1 MTQPLQFANEAE
13 FEEALVTRLCTRN
26 RWSGGV
32 LKNPTEQDLIDNWA
46 RILFENNQQ
55 EYRLNGVP
63 LSDSEK
69 KTLVEHLKGITDPSA
84 MHQLLQGKYI
94 ELVRD
99 NPQDTV
105 NHGKPVQLQI
115 FDPRQIAGG
124 DSTYQIAQQPKF
136 ARHIQEDRNRRGD
149 IVLLIWGLPLIHV
162 ELKNHGHST
171 EEAIWQI
178 RKYMQQGVYTGIM
191 NTVQTFVAMTPEE
204 LVYFARPASA
214 DDFNKN
220 FQFKWSRANNEYYD
234 NWADNAS
241 SFLGIPQSHQL
252 IGDFMIADSGDS
264 VLKVLRPYQIH
275 AVQSII
281 SKLGEINRVHPE
293 DWTRNTQK
301 GGYIWHTTGSGK
313 TMSSFKSAALLA
325 REDLAD
331 KVVFVLDRIELSEQS
346 EKEYNNFAD
355 DNVEL
360 HRPASTALLLRDL
373 KDTGKTLIITSLHK
387 LGRLCAEDTFAGE
400 ADFQRIS
407 NQRIVFVVDEAH
419 RSTFGTM
426 FRDVHNR
433 LPHAVFIGFT
443 GTPIYDE
450 NKRKDT
456 ITSELFG
463 SELHR
468 YSIAFGLRDNNVLGF
483 NTQGVPTY
491 SDLRQ
496 AVSIRQAGGVDR
508 NSIGDIMQSESRKAI
523 YDKFMDPQQVPW
535 AGGKDE
541 DGKYIRGIEDY
552 ADKEIWESEEH
563 RDQVVKHIIGN
574 WPERSVAGKFH
585 AILATSSVQEAI
597 AYYRLFKELA
607 PYLKITSIFTE
618 REEHDEESYLRDQ
631 GIREILTD
639 YNERYQ
645 QHFSREDMASF
656 KTDVADRLAHKQGY
670 RTIDNQPELQLDMV
684 IVVNQLL
691 TGYDSKWVNTLYLD
705 KVLKYD
711 GLVQAFS
718 RTNRIFNHSALKPFG
733 SIIYFRRVHT
743 MERNI
748 TDAFDLYAGD
758 RAADVFAD
766 PLPKTLT
773 AINGIHDRIKAV
785 YREAGLEGFDRLP
798 EGKEARSKF
807 AAAVT
812 ELINKIETASL
823 QGFTW
828 SESTYTF
835 DDTPDQEP
843 VTVEIDEETYNVLL
857 ARLQELSNGE
867 NATDNEG
874 QDEGSIPLDLTA
886 LAIARDTLRID
897 YEYLESRFTNL
908 REALREENS
917 SIQYIDEL
925 RAQVQNAYATLS
937 QEDQEIAQTILNDL
951 ENGSIDIHEER
962 TFRDYLNLYKSQQ
975 QNKRAAALH
984 EALGISEEKISE
996 IMKLGITEAADLTS
1010 FGRLQALKADISY
1023 PKFTVYLERQNVQLN
1038 RFKQN
1043 VAAERLIK
1051 DFFLKGADP
1060 RNWDANKAL

>member
-1 MTQPLQFANEAE
+1 MTQPMQFATEAE
-13 FEEALVTRLCTRN
+13 FEEALVSRLCTKN

-32 LKNPTEQDLIDNWA
+32 LINPTEQDLIDNWA
-46 RILFENNQQ
+46 NILFKNNQQ

-69 KTLVEHLKGITDPSA
+69 KTLVNLLSGITDPSA

-94 ELVRD
+94 ELIRD

-124 DSTYQIAQQPKF
+124 DSTYQIAQQPQF
-136 ARHIQEDRNRRGD
+136 TRRIQEDRDRRGD
-149 IVLLIWGLPLIHV
+149 ILLLIWGLPLIHV
-162 ELKNHGHST
+162 ELKNHGHT
-171 EEAIWQI
+171 TDEAIWQI
-178 RKYMQQGVYTGIM
+178 RKYTQQGIYTGIM
-191 NTVQTFVAMTPEE
+191 NTVQAFVAMTPEE

-214 DDFNKN
+214 DDFNPN
-220 FQFKWSRANNEYYD
+220 FQFKWTHQENDYYD

-241 SFLGIPQSHQL
+241 SFLGIPQAHQL
-252 IGDFMIADSGDS
+252 IGDFMIADSGDG

-275 AVQSII
+275 AVQSILN
-281 SKLGEINRVHPE
+281 KLGEINRIHPE

-325 REDLAD
+325 REHLAD

-346 EKEYNNFAD
+346 EKEYKNFAD

-360 HRPASTALLLRDL
+360 YRPASTALLLRDL
-373 KDTGKTLIITSLHK
+373 KDTQKTLIITSLHK
-387 LGRLCAEDTFAGE
+387 LGRLCAEDSLVGE
-400 ADFQRIS
+400 ADFRTIS
-407 NQRIVFVVDEAH
+407 NQRIVFIVDEAH
-419 RSTFGTM
+419 RSTFGSM

-456 ITSELFG
+456 VTSELFG

-468 YSIAFGLRDNNVLGF
+468 YSIAFGLRDGNVLGF

-491 SDLRQ
+491 SNLRQ
-496 AVSIRQAGGVDR
+496 AVAIRQAGGTGINCIV
-508 NSIGDIMQSESRKAI
+508 DIMQNETRKTT
-523 YDKFMDPQQVPW
+523 YEKFMDPQEVPW
-535 AGGKDE
+535 AGTKDE
-541 DGKYIRGIEDY
+541 DGKYTRGIEDY
-552 ADKEIWESEEH
+552 ADKDIWESEEH
-563 RDQVVKHIIGN
+563 RKQVVEHMIAH
-574 WPERSVAGKFH
+574 WPERSVVGKFH
-585 AILATSSVQEAI
+585 AIFATSSVQEAI

-618 REEHDEESYLRDQ
+618 REEHDEESYLRDE

-639 YNERYQ
+639 YNQRYH

-670 RTIDNQPELQLDMV
+670 RTIDNQPDLQLDMV
-684 IVVNQLL
+684 IVVNQML

-705 KVLKYD
+705 KVLRYD

-718 RTNRIFNHSALKPFG
+718 RTNRIFNHSSLKPFG
-733 SIIYFRRVHT
+733 SIIYFRKVHT
-743 MERNI
+743 MEQNI
-748 TDAFDLYAGD
+748 IDAFDLYAGD

-766 PLPKTLT
+766 PLPKTL
-773 AINGIHDRIKAV
+773 ASINGIYDRIKAV
-785 YREAGLEGFDRLP
+785 YREAGLQEFNMLP

-807 AAAVT
+807 AAAVSD
-812 ELINKIETASL
+812 LIKKIETASL

-828 SESTYTF
+828 NERAYTF
-835 DDTPDQEP
+835 DDTPGQEP
-843 VTVEIDEETYNVLL
+843 VTVEIDEETYNLLL
-857 ARLQELSNGE
+857 ARLQELGDSDDVPGNNEPGE
-867 NATDNEG
+867 D
-874 QDEGSIPLDLTA
+874 SIPLDLTA

-908 REALREENS
+908 RQALREENS
-917 SIQYIDEL
+917 STQYIDEL
-925 RAQVQNAYATLS
+925 RAQVQNAYGALS
-937 QEDQEIAQTILNDL
+937 QEDQAIAQTILNDL
-951 ENGSIDIHEER
+951 ENGTIDIQEDR
-962 TFRDYLNLYKSQQ
+962 SFRDYLNLYKSQKQ
-975 QNKRAAALH
+975 QNRVTALH
-984 EALGISEEKISE
+984 DALGIPEAKIFE
-996 IMKLGITEAADLTS
+996 ILKLGITEAYDLTS
-1010 FGRLQALKADISY
+1010 FGRLQSLKADISY
-1023 PKFTVYLERQNVQLN
+1023 PQFTVYLERQNLQLN

-1043 VAAERLIK
+1043 AAAERLLK
-1051 DFFLKGADP
+1051 DFFLKEADP
-1060 RNWDANKAL
+1060 VHWDASEFI